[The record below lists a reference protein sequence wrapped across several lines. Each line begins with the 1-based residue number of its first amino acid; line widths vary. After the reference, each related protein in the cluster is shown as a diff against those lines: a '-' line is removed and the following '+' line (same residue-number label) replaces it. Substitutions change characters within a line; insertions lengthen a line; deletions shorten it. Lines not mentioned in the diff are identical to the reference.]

1 MKHANPSNAD
11 DNRSSEME
19 DVHAGWS
26 QALKLLLRKF
36 SMHESGP
43 ARGGIPFTVGDQTYT
58 IHAKVSD
65 IISDG
70 DGHRQGLEWVGAGGL
85 RCCLL
90 HANVFGKRSGM
101 DDHEDVLITC
111 LEPAADCK
119 TTTPITS
126 RLVAMCLLAQKLF
139 RTRTG
144 ATTGAVLFQRFGHR
158 IRRRARP

>member
-1 MKHANPSNAD
+1 MNHANPSNAD

-19 DVHAGWS
+19 DVHARWS

-43 ARGGIPFTVGDQTYT
+43 ARGGIPFTVGGQTYT

-70 DGHRQGLEWVGAGGL
+70 DGHRQGLEWVGAGGM
-85 RCCLL
+85 RCCFR
-90 HANVFGKRSGM
+90 HANVFGQRSGM

-111 LEPAADCK
+111 LEPA
-119 TTTPITS
+119 
-126 RLVAMCLLAQKLF
+126 RFVLLAAPAWNLA
-139 RTRTG
+139 RVSRRP
-144 ATTGAVLFQRFGHR
+144 ATFQCS
-158 IRRRARP
+158 